1 MQKMLKVRPGMTRAE
16 LRKVFTTEG
25 GIWVPLRLT
34 FVAKDC
40 PYFKVDVEFRMATG
54 SGISDS
60 GVDVAERE
68 SDIIVKISR
77 PYLEFSVTD

>member
-1 MQKMLKVRPGMTRAE
+1 
-16 LRKVFTTEG
+16 
-25 GIWVPLRLT
+25 
-34 FVAKDC
+34 
-40 PYFKVDVEFRMATG
+40 MATG